1 MLYAVAKETERLLL
15 SMLEVSWQFLFN
27 YQEGN

>member
-1 MLYAVAKETERLLL
+1 MLYAVAKETERLFL

-27 YQEGN
+27 YGEGN